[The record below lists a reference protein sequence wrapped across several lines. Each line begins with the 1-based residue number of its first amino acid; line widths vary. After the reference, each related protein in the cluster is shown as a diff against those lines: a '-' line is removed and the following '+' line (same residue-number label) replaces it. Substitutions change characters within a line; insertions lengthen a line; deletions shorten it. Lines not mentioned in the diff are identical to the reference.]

1 MRTRAARQRRFGFGA
16 QARITGRFHTGRFA
30 TPRRARPFAPVRPK
44 YGHPESRA
52 AACQGATTSETPATR
67 GSADPCGRSKR
78 ERKAFGHWR
87 AAASALLHDIQ
98 CYTRSIA
105 GTVCQISISAGGRRR
120 TRPPSLPLGGGAPQA
135 IAVCA
140 SRSTRARNSVRGAAA
155 LPRSRPANSGSRVV
169 ASCPLRVTA
178 LWRHDATRAPVPRDE
193 LGIRAQASRP
203 GVDDAV
209 AIPRS

>member
-1 MRTRAARQRRFGFGA
+1 MPPGSAASASAHKRESPGAFTRAGLQ
-16 QARITGRFHTGRFA
+16 H
-30 TPRRARPFAPVRPK
+30 RAELVRSLPFAPNTGTPSRGPQHARARRPAK
-44 YGHPESRA
+44 HQPREA
-52 AACQGATTSETPATR
+52 VLTPVA
-67 GSADPCGRSKR
+67 GPSASARR
-78 ERKAFGHWR
+78 FGHWR

-178 LWRHDATRAPVPRDE
+178 LWRHDATRAPVPGDE